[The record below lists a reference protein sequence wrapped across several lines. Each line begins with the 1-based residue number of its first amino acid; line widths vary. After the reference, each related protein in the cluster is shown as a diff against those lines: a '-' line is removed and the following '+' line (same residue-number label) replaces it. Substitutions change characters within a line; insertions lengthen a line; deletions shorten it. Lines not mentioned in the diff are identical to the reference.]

1 MEETFYIN
9 NKKKQLVFNGAETLL
24 NTLRNHGYNEVKRGC
39 EEGECGACIVLL
51 NGKPVNSC
59 RVFSAAV
66 AGHEIT
72 TVKGIGDIHQPHFIQ
87 QAFVESG
94 AVQCGFCTPALVL
107 ATHSLLK
114 TNPAP
119 TDEEIN
125 QALDGILCRCTG
137 YVKIIDAVKLAS
149 QKMKQIAPETIE
161 DT

>member
-1 MEETFYIN
+1 
-9 NKKKQLVFNGAETLL
+9 
-24 NTLRNHGYNEVKRGC
+24 
-39 EEGECGACIVLL
+39 L